1 MKKYTGKTLDDLLAT
16 AAADKQVAVEEL
28 TYYITQEKK
37 GLLGFKNEVTAE
49 VYSLNDVADFLKN
62 YVQTFFNHFDQ
73 ETVVDVTRD
82 REDFS
87 VSIDASNNA
96 ILIGKNGQTLQAIN
110 TVVKGAVSSAFKR
123 RFQVMVDINNYK
135 NERYEKVR
143 AMAQRIAKSVQR
155 TKIAAVLDPMPNDER
170 KIVHQTLSAMRNIKT
185 ESEGDGRNRRLRIF
199 FDKNKD

>member
-1 MKKYTGKTLDDLLAT
+1 MKKYTAKTLEDLLTT
-16 AAADKQVAVEEL
+16 AAAQKQVEVSEL
-28 TYYITQEKK
+28 TYYVTEEKK
-37 GLLGFKNEVTAE
+37 GLLGFGSEVTAE
-49 VYSLNDVADFLKN
+49 VYSLNDVTDFLRE
-62 YVQTFFNHFDQ
+62 YVQTFFNHFDS
-73 ETVVDVTRD
+73 ETTVEVVRNNESFTI
-82 REDFS
+82 
-87 VSIDASNNA
+87 SIDASNNA
-96 ILIGKNGQTLQAIN
+96 ILIGKSGQTLQAIN

-170 KIVHQTLSAMRNIKT
+170 KIVHQTLSSMRNIKT

-199 FDKNKD
+199 FDNTKD